1 MIDKTNRI
9 ILSMSDR
16 QYRMEEA
23 ITLKL
28 KELENTQLKIL
39 EVLDRIVK
47 KIEGDGI
54 SATDDELESKPILHY
69 HKDIHGN
76 KYDPKK
82 AGGQQHDF
90 SEPDE

>member
-16 QYRMEEA
+16 LYRVEKD

-47 KIEGDGI
+47 KI
-54 SATDDELESKPILHY
+54 DDS
-69 HKDIHGN
+69 
-76 KYDPKK
+76 
-82 AGGQQHDF
+82 
-90 SEPDE
+90 DE